1 MPLLFF
7 MWTVILKKADV
18 WVNVQSEQ
26 KYNKCGS
33 LIIEL
38 QKSKYLFS
46 LLISL
51 AEEALQWLIS
61 PSK

>member
-1 MPLLFF
+1 M
-7 MWTVILKKADV
+7 

-26 KYNKCGS
+26 KYNKSGS
-33 LIIEL
+33 LITEL
-38 QKSKYLFS
+38 QKSKHLFS

>member
-1 MPLLFF
+1 
-7 MWTVILKKADV
+7 MWTVIKKKADL

-38 QKSKYLFS
+38 QKSKHLFS